1 MLFLVKWNSMP
12 PPFYIQARPEAVA
25 RLRLEPEEV
34 QGEGEEDG
42 EGEDDEEEDGQ
53 KGEKE
58 QGDEEEGEEI
68 IGSRWQRLGTKPRRC
83 RDKIRRFN

>member
-1 MLFLVKWNSMP
+1 MVEHEGTYEGLPACFLVKWNSMP
-12 PPFYIQARPEAVA
+12 PPFYYVLARPEAVA

-34 QGEGEEDG
+34 QGEREEEDG
-42 EGEDDEEEDGQ
+42 EGEDEEQEEGQ

-68 IGSRWQRLGTKPRRC
+68 IGSRW
-83 RDKIRRFN
+83 